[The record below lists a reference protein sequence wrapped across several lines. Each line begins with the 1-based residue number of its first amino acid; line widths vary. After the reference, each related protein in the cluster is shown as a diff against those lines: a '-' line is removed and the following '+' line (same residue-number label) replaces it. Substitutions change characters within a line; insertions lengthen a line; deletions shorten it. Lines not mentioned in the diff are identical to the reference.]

1 MTHAGGFDVTV
12 GSTPAYLAVP
22 SGTGPWPG
30 VVVIHESWGLN
41 ADVRASA
48 HRLGSVGY
56 LALAPDLYGGKSFV
70 RCLRGVFRQLHA
82 ASGPAF
88 VADAAGQA
96 GPAGLPGGR
105 GRGFVAPDLHVLRRA
120 PRRGAGLR

>member
-41 ADVRASA
+41 TDVRASA

-56 LALAPDLYGGKSFV
+56 LAVAPDLYGGKSFV
-70 RCLRGVFRQLHA
+70 RCLRGVFRQLHV

-88 VADAAGQA
+88 DAINAVRGWLAEDSWHRIFTFFGQHLGA
-96 GPAGLPGGR
+96 EPGSG
-105 GRGFVAPDLHVLRRA
+105 D
-120 PRRGAGLR
+120 